1 MSPSAGAEEDQV
13 SETSSIACVPGDEIS
28 VDFGEFEHYQNLIGV
43 RAVYAHQSNTRYRI
57 ELSGNVESVS
67 RPSRDDLTRE
77 PRVSRATASEIVG
90 EDVPPGRYWF
100 QGIEAYTYSGKWIGF
115 ERNEE
120 RMAELFMP
128 SMIHVQEEPMTNP
141 RLL

>member
-1 MSPSAGAEEDQV
+1 M

-43 RAVYAHQSNTRYRI
+43 RAVYAHESNMHYRI
-57 ELSGNVESVS
+57 ELNGNVESVS
-67 RPSRDDLTRE
+67 RPSRDDLTTE
-77 PRVSRATASEIVG
+77 PRVSRATASEIVR
-90 EDVPPGRYWF
+90 DNVPPGRHWF
-100 QGIEAYTYSGKWIGF
+100 QGIEAYTYAGEWIGF

-128 SMIHVQEEPMTNP
+128 SMIHVQEEPKINP
-141 RLL
+141 RLLSRLL